1 VKSSLSKTD
10 FIRLTVSHT
19 LGEYLRTYGCNP
31 TLIKKAQARCIS
43 DAQML
48 ADEMWGEVKQEPNL
62 LNEPKIIGYKDA
74 NETEP
79 IYEHVGDGPP
89 PPPRDL

>member
-31 TLIKKAQARCIS
+31 TLIKKAHARCIA
-43 DAQML
+43 DAEML
-48 ADEMWGEVKQEPNL
+48 ADEMWGEVKSPESAL
-62 LNEPKIIGYKDA
+62 LTSGNDV
-74 NETEP
+74 T
-79 IYEHVGDGPP
+79 
-89 PPPRDL
+89 